1 MRTALVLLL
10 ALVAIA
16 LTKPH
21 HSSSSGSHEHRGKT
35 HRPHHRTPPPPP
47 PCPPV
52 TTHESLAY
60 TDLPVAP
67 TEVGPI
73 VTEGVTVE
81 EPETTPEGSGAPEV
95 TDEALVGVRGVNVH
109 FDAHRKPPHHKRP
122 HHHQHTPPPPPPC
135 PAQPTGE
142 VPVASSESPVVLTE
156 ADPVIVASTAV

>member
-1 MRTALVLLL
+1 MKTALVFLV

-21 HSSSSGSHEHRGKT
+21 HSSGSGSHEHKRKT

-52 TTHESLAY
+52 TTQGSPVS

-81 EPETTPEGSGAPEV
+81 DPETTPEGSGDSEV
-95 TDEALVGVRGVNVH
+95 TDEALVGVRSVNVH
-109 FDAHRKPPHHKRP
+109 FDANRKPPHHRRHP
-122 HHHQHTPPPPPPC
+122 HHQHTPPPPPPC
-135 PAQPTGE
+135 PAEPTGE
-142 VPVASSESPVVLTE
+142 VPAASSESPVAPTE
-156 ADPVIVASTAV
+156 ANPIVTADPLV